1 MIFIQKLNRIHLFF
15 KNLDSWI
22 NICSFNFLTSF
33 DIESKNTKLG
43 ETSDL
48 FLIQH
53 SGDETG
59 KKLHTVT
66 DNSVSLAY

>member
-1 MIFIQKLNRIHLFF
+1 MFIQLSDFF
-15 KNLDSWI
+15 WHWKQKYRVKS
-22 NICSFNFLTSF
+22 
-33 DIESKNTKLG
+33 G

-59 KKLHTVT
+59 KKLYTVT